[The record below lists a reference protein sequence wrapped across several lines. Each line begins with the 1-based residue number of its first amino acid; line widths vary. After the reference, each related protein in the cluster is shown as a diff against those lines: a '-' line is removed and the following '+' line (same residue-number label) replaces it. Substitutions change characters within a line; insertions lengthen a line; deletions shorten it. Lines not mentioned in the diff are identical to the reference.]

1 MNLLFVCSRNRWRS
15 LTAETIFKDDQQHV
29 VRSAGTAEDARIKVT
44 EKVITWAELIFVME
58 KKHKQK
64 LEQKFPSALEGKK
77 VVVLDIE
84 DNYKYMDEEL
94 VEMLS
99 VGVAPYL

>member
-15 LTAETIFKDDQQHV
+15 LTAETIFKDDQPHI
-29 VRSAGTAEDARIKVT
+29 VRSAGTAEAARIKVT
-44 EKVITWAELIFVME
+44 EKLIAWAELIFVME

-77 VVVLDIE
+77 LVVLDIE

-94 VEMLS
+94 VEMLR
-99 VGVAPYL
+99 VEVTPYL